1 MEYINEMVKKVKPF
15 ANILIFFC
23 LFTIA
28 FIIIAGTIKY
38 TIPFIIGLI
47 AASILQKP
55 TEFIIKRFNIRG
67 EIAAI
72 ISTLIFYVITVSV
85 LVVGVVYFSSEIK
98 DLATE
103 GYDYIYNNGSE
114 ISDMLQKSLSGFEN
128 IDESILDTLKTN
140 ITKFIS
146 DMSNYALDFSK
157 GIVNGIINVVSA
169 LPYIISVIIFAILSS
184 FVFLKN
190 FIKRKYSPNE
200 ENKFNENDQYEK
212 YIKIILE
219 IKDIVFKYVGTYSF
233 LVFCTFVITFIGFN
247 ILKIP
252 YSLLLSFTCM
262 ILDLLPIVG
271 MILVF
276 LPLVVIYFFS
286 GKFVIVVFLIILF
299 SVIMITRNILEP
311 KLLSASLELSQ
322 LSVLIAIFVGLNAGG
337 FKGMIYL
344 ISLFIAFN
352 FYKKYIIY
360 EEKDLNCNS
369 KIKKESNKLK

>member
-1 MEYINEMVKKVKPF
+1 MEYINEIVKKVKPF

-85 LVVGVVYFSSEIK
+85 LVVSVVYFSSEIK

-114 ISDMLQKSLSGFEN
+114 ISDMLQKYLSGFEN

-184 FVFLKN
+184 FVFLKK
-190 FIKRKYSPNE
+190 FIKRKYSPNK

>member
-1 MEYINEMVKKVKPF
+1 MEYINEIVKKVKPF

-169 LPYIISVIIFAILSS
+169 LPYIISVIIFAIL
-184 FVFLKN
+184 
-190 FIKRKYSPNE
+190 
-200 ENKFNENDQYEK
+200 
-212 YIKIILE
+212 
-219 IKDIVFKYVGTYSF
+219 
-233 LVFCTFVITFIGFN
+233 
-247 ILKIP
+247 
-252 YSLLLSFTCM
+252 
-262 ILDLLPIVG
+262 
-271 MILVF
+271 
-276 LPLVVIYFFS
+276 
-286 GKFVIVVFLIILF
+286 
-299 SVIMITRNILEP
+299 
-311 KLLSASLELSQ
+311 
-322 LSVLIAIFVGLNAGG
+322 
-337 FKGMIYL
+337 
-344 ISLFIAFN
+344 
-352 FYKKYIIY
+352 
-360 EEKDLNCNS
+360 
-369 KIKKESNKLK
+369 